1 MARRTASRRAKM
13 APRCPPA
20 ANASRFERRLARA
33 VEVDVDDD
41 EVVEVDVAEAEDGEA
56 MLELLR
62 SLCWP

>member
-1 MARRTASRRAKM
+1 M

-20 ANASRFERRLARA
+20 ANASRFERPLARA